1 MRAGER
7 HFRRLFFGI
16 FLFCSFRFSS
26 LPLTVDDQVCSAFVL
41 FVLLVVVS
49 YLFDYLLPR
58 YSVATKRKKKLK
70 LKRKGSQEERNT
82 MKIYPLTAGA
92 GAEASNAVGS
102 KGDDRKIL
110 ISSLSPQNGALRRS
124 AVDGNKIRS
133 RLLSRLG
140 IVQKQEAN
148 ASAAASARLVPM
160 MRKVALLSEPLKYKA
175 EDNCEV
181 EEDDEDED
189 LKQCGTSCSSNST
202 TSTAGSSTRSRRSVV
217 AFDDNVSVVPI
228 PKHQEYSNR
237 IRSRLWCDRREL
249 RSMAARNTIEY
260 QAEGWHPSTV
270 IEDEGFI
277 TMSTGE
283 RIHPVHFQRLLC
295 SPLFSQSFH

>member
-1 MRAGER
+1 
-7 HFRRLFFGI
+7 
-16 FLFCSFRFSS
+16 
-26 LPLTVDDQVCSAFVL
+26 
-41 FVLLVVVS
+41 
-49 YLFDYLLPR
+49 
-58 YSVATKRKKKLK
+58 
-70 LKRKGSQEERNT
+70 
-82 MKIYPLTAGA
+82 MKIHPSTA
-92 GAEASNAVGS
+92 GAEASNDVGR
-102 KGDDRKIL
+102 KEDDRKIL
-110 ISSLSPQNGALRRS
+110 VSSLSSQNGALERS
-124 AVDGNKIRS
+124 ALDGNKIRS

-140 IVQKQEAN
+140 IIQKQEPN

-175 EDNCEV
+175 EDDCEV
-181 EEDDEDED
+181 EEDDEGAD
-189 LKQCGTSCSSNST
+189 LLKPGGGSCSSGST
-202 TSTAGSSTRSRRSVV
+202 TSTTGSSTRSRRSVV
-217 AFDDNVSVVPI
+217 AFDDEVSVVPI

-249 RSMAARNTIEY
+249 RSMAARNTLEY

-295 SPLFSQSFH
+295 SPFFSPSFR